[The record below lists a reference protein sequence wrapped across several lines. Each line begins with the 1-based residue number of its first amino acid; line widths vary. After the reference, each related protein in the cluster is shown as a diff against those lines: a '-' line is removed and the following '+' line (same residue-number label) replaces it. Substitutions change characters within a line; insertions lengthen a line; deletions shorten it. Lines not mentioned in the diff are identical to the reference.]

1 MNAQM
6 PFLTQKNDAIES
18 QSNDI
23 NVNLDFEFDF
33 DMCHNWRG
41 CFR

>member
-6 PFLTQKNDAIES
+6 PFLTQKNDV
-18 QSNDI
+18 